1 MTPEEQARVTID
13 NLLQQAGWAVQDS
26 RSANLYAATRRGGAR
41 VPAEARPR
49 PGRLPALSWA
59 AKRPAWS
66 RPSPWAARSPAW
78 SVQSE
83 KYGAGLP
90 DNLPAHRRPLPFLYE
105 STGQE
110 TQFTNRLDPEPRSRN
125 VFAFHTPDAL
135 AAWLD
140 ADEVAPAGERR
151 GCRIGC
157 RLPGAAQPAARAAEY
172 AGPERGRPM
181 GRAGEGY

>member
-1 MTPEEQARVTID
+1 MTPEQQARVTID

-26 RSANLYAATRRGGAR
+26 RSANLYAATGVAVREFRLKPGHGQADYLLY
-41 VPAEARPR
+41 VDQKVVGVVEAKPV
-49 PGRLPALSWA
+49 GRTLTGVEL
-59 AKRPAWS
+59 
-66 RPSPWAARSPAW
+66 
-78 SVQSE
+78 QSE

-125 VFAFHTPDAL
+125 VFAFHTPDA
-135 AAWLD
+135 AGR
-140 ADEVAPAGERR
+140 VARR
-151 GCRIGC
+151 RRGGSGRRAPGCRISR
-157 RLPGAAQPAARAAEY
+157 RLSGAAQPAARAAEH
-172 AGPERGRPM
+172 AGPERGRPV

>member
-13 NLLQQAGWAVQDS
+13 NLLQQAGWAVQNTGS
-26 RSANLYAATRRGGAR
+26 VNLYASTGVAVREFRLKPGHGQADYLLY
-41 VPAEARPR
+41 VDQKVVGVVEAKPV
-49 PGRLPALSWA
+49 GRTLTGVEL
-59 AKRPAWS
+59 
-66 RPSPWAARSPAW
+66 
-78 SVQSE
+78 QSE

-172 AGPERGRPM
+172 AGPERGRPV